1 MRCLTQWCQKN
12 NLKLNAIKTKEM
24 LVDFGRTQVRGY
36 TPLSIN
42 GTPVERVDTF
52 KYLSV
57 QITDDLTWST
67 HLDAVVKKARQSL

>member
-1 MRCLTQWCQKN
+1 M
-12 NLKLNAIKTKEM
+12 
-24 LVDFGRTQVRGY
+24 DFGRTQVRGY